1 MESHCIVSIQ
11 TCMCREEESER
22 YSRALSKQRYEY
34 EEILKGF
41 KAAAVHRKEKERQ
54 KRSHAREEL
63 LGSTQA
69 SVVRK
74 QWRDESDLVSASQK
88 ITESMKRTKNILAQE
103 LEQSGAQLAA
113 LGMSQETLAKSN
125 TQYQGQHSKLKRAKG
140 LLSTIDWQNKSER
153 YLLWAGLSL
162 FCAVALYIIQKRAL
176 YFVPPS
182 LRPMAFVRYALRMLF
197 GTKEPTSS
205 SLDHAQPDSQLED
218 PLIREEL

>member
-1 MESHCIVSIQ
+1 
-11 TCMCREEESER
+11 MCSEEESER

-41 KAAAVHRKEKERQ
+41 KVAAVQRKEKERQ
-54 KRSHAREEL
+54 RRSHAREEL
-63 LGSTQA
+63 LGSNQA

-74 QWRDESDLVSASQK
+74 QWKNESDLVSASQN

-113 LGMSQETLAKSN
+113 LGMSQEMLSKSN
-125 TQYQGQHSKLKRAKG
+125 EQYQSQHTRLKRAKG
-140 LLSTIDWQNKSER
+140 LLSTIDWQNKSEQ

-162 FCAVALYIIQKRAL
+162 FCTVALYIIQKRVL

-182 LRPMAFVRYALRMLF
+182 LRPMAFIQYALRMLF
-197 GTKEPTSS
+197 GKNDPSSS
-205 SLDHAQPDSQLED
+205 SLAHEQPDSLLEE
-218 PLIREEL
+218 PLVHEAL